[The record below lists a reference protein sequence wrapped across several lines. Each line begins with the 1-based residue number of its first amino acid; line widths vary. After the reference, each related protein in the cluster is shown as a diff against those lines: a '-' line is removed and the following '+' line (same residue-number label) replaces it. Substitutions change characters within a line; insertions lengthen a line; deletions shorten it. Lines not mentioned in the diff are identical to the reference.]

1 MATDTLCRLIQS
13 SFNSNLKDKAT
24 AKVARHGELNMI
36 ESFEFLKSTA
46 SSETCS
52 FPWAGEIDFFKRN
65 KKVKFKSGLNILFGG
80 NGSGKSTLL
89 QMIGMSLAAVQ
100 GGRSCVTSTWLSE
113 VFVGLGTQ
121 KPAIPGKLMHDG
133 QPIMYF
139 DARAKEGLLG
149 GGFDDDFFDMGLEN
163 SLRRGS
169 TGQLGLTRLDRM
181 LSVLREEQETQ
192 SEKSKQTAKKKS
204 GTPVSVKQLSRDQE
218 RTTRKNKNI
227 GFPESIEFKVSRN
240 VNSYWEPRLKVVDE
254 MLAAKIE
261 KGPRTLLFDEPES
274 GFSFDWQDRLWRG
287 VFERVDSSKF
297 QVIIATHSP
306 FALSI
311 PGANYIEMEPGY
323 IEQSTNALKE
333 LIKRI

>member
-1 MATDTLCRLIQS
+1 
-13 SFNSNLKDKAT
+13 
-24 AKVARHGELNMI
+24 MI
-36 ESFEFLKSTA
+36 ESFEFLKSSA

-52 FPWAGEIDFFKRN
+52 FPWAAEIDFFKRT
-65 KKVKFKSGLNILFGG
+65 KKVEFKPGLNILFGG

-113 VFVGLGTQ
+113 VFVGLGSQ
-121 KPAIPGKLMHDG
+121 NPGIPGKLMHDG

-181 LSVLREEQETQ
+181 LSVLREGQEPEP
-192 SEKSKQTAKKKS
+192 EKSKEPAQKKS
-204 GTPVSVKQLSRDQE
+204 GTPTTTKGLSRDRK
-218 RTTRKNKNI
+218 RTPRKSKNV
-227 GFPESIEFKVSRN
+227 GFPQEIEFKVSRS
-240 VNSYWEPRLKVVDE
+240 VNSYWEPRLRLVDE
-254 MLAAKIE
+254 MMAAKIP
-261 KGPRTLLFDEPES
+261 KGPRTMLFDEPES

-287 VFERVDSSKF
+287 VFERVDAAKF

-306 FALSI
+306 FALAI

-323 IEQSTNALKE
+323 LDQSEKSLRHLAE
-333 LIKRI
+333 RIGRH

>member
-1 MATDTLCRLIQS
+1 
-13 SFNSNLKDKAT
+13 
-24 AKVARHGELNMI
+24 MI
-36 ESFEFLKSTA
+36 ESFEYLKS
-46 SSETCS
+46 SVNSEKCT
-52 FPWAGEIDFFKRN
+52 FPWAAEIDFLKRN
-65 KKVKFKSGLNILFGG
+65 KKVEFKPGLNILFGG

-100 GGRSCVTSTWLSE
+100 GGRSCVTSSWLSE
-113 VFVGLGTQ
+113 VFVGLGAQ
-121 KPAIPGKLMHDG
+121 SPGIPCKLIHDG

-139 DARAKEGLLG
+139 DARAKEGFIG

-181 LSVLREEQETQ
+181 LSVLREEQEPQ
-192 SEKSKQTAKKKS
+192 PQKAKQTANKKS
-204 GTPVSVKQLSRDQE
+204 GTPVYAKGLSRDQKK
-218 RTTRKNKNI
+218 TTRKNKNI

-261 KGPRTLLFDEPES
+261 RGPRTLLFDEPES

-287 VFERVDSSKF
+287 VFQQLDPTKF

-306 FALSI
+306 FSLAI

-323 IEQSTNALKE
+323 IGQSTTALKE

>member
-1 MATDTLCRLIQS
+1 
-13 SFNSNLKDKAT
+13 
-24 AKVARHGELNMI
+24 MI
-36 ESFEFLKSTA
+36 ESFEYFKPA
-46 SSETCS
+46 NSSEKS
-52 FPWAGEIDFFKRN
+52 AFPWADEIDFFKQN
-65 KKVKFKSGLNILFGG
+65 KKIEFKPGLNILFGG

-89 QMIGMSLAAVQ
+89 QMMGTSLAAVQ
-100 GGRSCVTSTWLSE
+100 GGRSCVTSLWLSE
-113 VFVGLGTQ
+113 VFVGLGSQ
-121 KPAIPGKLMHDG
+121 QPAIPGKLIHDG
-133 QPIMYF
+133 QPIMYS

-163 SLRRGS
+163 TLRRGS

-181 LSVLREEQETQ
+181 LSVLREGQEQQQE
-192 SEKSKQTAKKKS
+192 EAKKTVKRKS
-204 GTPVSVKQLSRDQE
+204 GTPVCAKGLSRDQKK
-218 RTTRKNKNI
+218 TTRKNKNI

-261 KGPRTLLFDEPES
+261 RGPRTLLFDEPES

-287 VFERVDSSKF
+287 VFERVDPSKF

-323 IEQSTNALKE
+323 IGQSTNALKE

>member
-1 MATDTLCRLIQS
+1 
-13 SFNSNLKDKAT
+13 
-24 AKVARHGELNMI
+24 MI
-36 ESFEFLKSTA
+36 ESFEYLKPA
-46 SSETCS
+46 ANSEKCA
-52 FPWAGEIDFFKRN
+52 FPWAAEIGFFKRN
-65 KKVKFKSGLNILFGG
+65 KKIEFKPGLNILFGG

-89 QMIGMSLAAVQ
+89 QMMGMSLAAVQ

-121 KPAIPGKLMHDG
+121 SPGIPGKLMHDG

-139 DARAKEGLLG
+139 DARAKEGFLG

-163 SLRRGS
+163 SMRRGS

-181 LSVLREEQETQ
+181 LSVLREGQEPEP
-192 SEKSKQTAKKKS
+192 EKAKQTTKGKS
-204 GTPVSVKQLSRDQE
+204 GTPTSAKGLSRDRE
-218 RTTRKNKNI
+218 RTPRKSKNV
-227 GFPESIEFKVSRN
+227 GFPQEIEFKVSRS
-240 VNSYWEPRLKVVDE
+240 VNSYWEPRLKAVDE
-254 MLAAKIE
+254 MMAAKIP
-261 KGPRTLLFDEPES
+261 KGPKTLLFDEPES

-287 VFERVDSSKF
+287 VFERVDPKKF